1 MELFLKR
8 VEQILVKHNVDIENP
23 FNNNLEHLLEVRE
36 NVISDYKENK
46 LKKGEYIR
54 TLFQKSQ
61 LMRKIHYL

>member
-1 MELFLKR
+1 MEQFLKR

-36 NVISDYKENK
+36 TIISDYKENK

-54 TLFQKSQ
+54 TLFQISQ